1 MLSHSVVNDPASRR
15 APQVGPPAL
24 LPGGE
29 SGEEARGWL
38 RAALEAFGDEAPFT
52 LQRLA
57 EVLLEPRK
65 QYARLDKLVRAVIGL

>member
-29 SGEEARGWL
+29 SGEEARGRL
-38 RAALEAFGDEAPFT
+38 RAALEAFGDAPFT